1 MPRPRPSCCEME
13 RPEEGPEACGI
24 ARECDGLGVELIR
37 DEGLED
43 DETLGEG
50 DDDDDALSD
59 ALVEVE
65 GTGAM

>member
-13 RPEEGPEACGI
+13 RPEVGPEDCGI
-24 ARECDGLGVELIR
+24 ARECDGLGV
-37 DEGLED
+37 
-43 DETLGEG
+43 TLGEG

-65 GTGAM
+65 GAGAM